1 MRILQ
6 ISNKAPYP
14 PNDGSSIA
22 VYNMVK
28 GFINNGVALHLLTIN
43 TLKHYKKENDIPRD
57 FLEQSHYTAID
68 RDTAVTP
75 MGALMNLFSSESF
88 FVSRFVFKEFEEKI
102 IEKLNANQF
111 DIVHLEGLF
120 VAPYIP
126 VIRKHSNAKITIR
139 THNVEHL
146 IWDRLIENEKSAVKR
161 KYLSIQNA
169 RLKKLE
175 LQILK
180 EADGIVTITDYDKK
194 LFEQLGIKTK
204 AVVSPTGIVL
214 DRYAIN
220 RSLTNTNSVFH
231 LASMDWMP
239 NTEAVDWFLDKVWP
253 KYLKTENNLQFT
265 LAGRFMPDSY
275 LKRNEGNLKVIG
287 SIDDNI
293 QFYNEHEIM
302 MVPLQS
308 GSGMRIKII
317 EGMAM
322 GKVIVSTSIGAEG
335 IPVTHNENIIIANT
349 PEEFA
354 NAIKDLSSNQE
365 LKTKIGNNA
374 RKFIED
380 NFENTKLISEL
391 LKFYESLAKGS

>member
-1 MRILQ
+1 
-6 ISNKAPYP
+6 
-14 PNDGSSIA
+14 
-22 VYNMVK
+22 
-28 GFINNGVALHLLTIN
+28 
-43 TLKHYKKENDIPRD
+43 
-57 FLEQSHYTAID
+57 
-68 RDTAVTP
+68 
-75 MGALMNLFSSESF
+75 
-88 FVSRFVFKEFEEKI
+88 
-102 IEKLNANQF
+102 
-111 DIVHLEGLF
+111 
-120 VAPYIP
+120 
-126 VIRKHSNAKITIR
+126 
-139 THNVEHL
+139 VEHL
-146 IWDRLIENEKSAVKR
+146 IWERLIENEKSFIKKR
-161 KYLSIQNA
+161 YLSLQNA

-204 AVVSPTGIVL
+204 AFVSPTGIVL
-214 DRYAIN
+214 DRYLIN
-220 RSLTNTNSVFH
+220 RSITKPNSVFH

-239 NTEAVDWFLDKVWP
+239 NTEAVDWFLEKVWRSNLE
-253 KYLKTENNLQFT
+253 KETNLQFT
-265 LAGRFMPDSY
+265 LAGRFMSDSY
-275 LKRNEGNLKVIG
+275 LKRSEGNLKVIG

-335 IPVTHNENIIIANT
+335 IPVTHNENIIIADT

-354 NAIKDLSSNQE
+354 NAIKNLATNQE
-365 LKTKIGNNA
+365 LKNRIGNNA

-391 LKFYESLAKGS
+391 LKFYESLTKS

>member
-22 VYNMVK
+22 VYNMAK
-28 GFINNGVALHLLTIN
+28 GFINNGAELHLLTIN
-43 TLKHYKKENDIPRD
+43 TLKHYKNQHEVPQD
-57 FLEQSHYTAID
+57 FLEQSHYTAVD

-75 MGALMNLFSSESF
+75 IGALMNLFSSESF

-102 IEKLNANQF
+102 IEKLKANQF

-126 VIRKHSNAKITIR
+126 IIRKHSKAKITIR

-146 IWDRLIENEKSAVKR
+146 IWDRLIENEKSAVKK
-161 KYLSIQNA
+161 KYLSIQNT

-180 EADGIVTITDYDKK
+180 EADGIVTITNYDKK

-220 RSLTNTNSVFH
+220 RSITKTNSVFH

-239 NTEAVDWFLDKVWP
+239 NTEAVDWFLEKVWA
-253 KYLKTENNLQFT
+253 KNLKNESNLQFT
-265 LAGRFMPDSY
+265 LAGRFMPDAY
-275 LKRNEGNLKVIG
+275 LKQSEGNLKVIG

-335 IPVTHNENIIIANT
+335 IPVTHNENIIIADT
-349 PEEFA
+349 PEDFA
-354 NAIKDLSSNQE
+354 NAIKNLSSDQE

-391 LKFYESLAKGS
+391 LRFYESLAKS